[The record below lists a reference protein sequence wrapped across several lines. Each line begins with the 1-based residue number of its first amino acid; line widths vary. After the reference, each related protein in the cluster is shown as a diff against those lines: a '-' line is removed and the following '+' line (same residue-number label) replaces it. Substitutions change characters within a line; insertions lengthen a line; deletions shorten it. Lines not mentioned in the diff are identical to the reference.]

1 MFGDSVRDEITS
13 NIFLTEGYPRWLSVV
28 IVVSIAIIPLTKI
41 PLSQRPIV
49 ATLEIFLGLDA
60 RAIGVSSSLSG
71 MSNLTRGILRVAI
84 RVIVPVSFTA
94 LAIAVPSF
102 DRIMSLLGSLACFS
116 ICIILPCSF
125 HLKIFGKDL
134 GKPQWLLDWM
144 LIIICSVLAVAG
156 TVCAFIPKDKLGV
169 A

>member
-1 MFGDSVRDEITS
+1 MFGEHVRDEITS
-13 NIFLTEGYPRWLSVV
+13 NIFLTEGYPRWLSIV

-49 ATLEIFLGLDA
+49 ATLEIFMGLDA
-60 RAIGVSSSLSG
+60 RAMSGSSSLCG
-71 MSNLTRGILRVAI
+71 MSNVTRGILRVAI
-84 RVIVPVSFTA
+84 RVLVPVSFTA

-134 GKPQWLLDWM
+134 GMAQWFLDWS
-144 LIIICSVLAVAG
+144 LVVICSILAIIG
-156 TVCAFIPKDKLGV
+156 TIFAFIPKEMLG
-169 A
+169 AA